1 MVHSGVNVHLYMNQA
16 LSCLTMVLNILCLFQ
31 KQHFLIVCCP
41 FLYFLERAEM
51 FGLMFSSY
59 VILISPIKFFSIMI
73 NHPKEIV
80 SKIKDNLY
88 LVVVFSPLLVIFT
101 TPELVI
107 FILTLLFN
115 IIFFQRKRSHDN
127 IFNRH

>member
-1 MVHSGVNVHLYMNQA
+1 
-16 LSCLTMVLNILCLFQ
+16 
-31 KQHFLIVCCP
+31 
-41 FLYFLERAEM
+41 M

-88 LVVVFSPLLVIFT
+88 LAVVFSPLLVIFT
-101 TPELVI
+101 TPELD
-107 FILTLLFN
+107 
-115 IIFFQRKRSHDN
+115 RKRTRLNSSH
-127 IFNRH
+127 RHTSRMPSSA

>member
-1 MVHSGVNVHLYMNQA
+1 
-16 LSCLTMVLNILCLFQ
+16 
-31 KQHFLIVCCP
+31 
-41 FLYFLERAEM
+41 M

-88 LVVVFSPLLVIFT
+88 LAVFT
-101 TPELVI
+101 
-107 FILTLLFN
+107 
-115 IIFFQRKRSHDN
+115 IIGDFYYARIGYLYINLIIQHYFLPKKEIS
-127 IFNRH
+127 

>member
-1 MVHSGVNVHLYMNQA
+1 
-16 LSCLTMVLNILCLFQ
+16 
-31 KQHFLIVCCP
+31 
-41 FLYFLERAEM
+41 M

-73 NHPKEIV
+73 NHPKVIV

-88 LVVVFSPLLVIFT
+88 LAVVFSPLLVIFT

-127 IFNRH
+127 IFNRDYPPIMYDFSRQNNHIMRGLFYMQ

>member
-1 MVHSGVNVHLYMNQA
+1 
-16 LSCLTMVLNILCLFQ
+16 
-31 KQHFLIVCCP
+31 
-41 FLYFLERAEM
+41 M
-51 FGLMFSSY
+51 FGLMFNSY

-88 LVVVFSPLLVIFT
+88 LAVVFSPLLVIFT

-127 IFNRH
+127 IFDRD

>member
-16 LSCLTMVLNILCLFQ
+16 LS
-31 KQHFLIVCCP
+31 
-41 FLYFLERAEM
+41 
-51 FGLMFSSY
+51 
-59 VILISPIKFFSIMI
+59 

-88 LVVVFSPLLVIFT
+88 LAVVFSPLLVIFT

-127 IFNRH
+127 IFNRD